1 MGPKGGRASSLFLK
15 QRKGPENQSSQS
27 ELPQNQVNI
36 AQGTVVASS
45 VSNGSGGG
53 ALGAAGDRRSNL
65 FHFVMIKPSH
75 YDDDGYPIQWVRS
88 AIPSNTL
95 ACLNALA
102 EDVRRRDVLGSDVE
116 IRLHTYDE
124 TNRRVRPDRIIKL
137 IRQQGGRAL
146 IGLVGVQSNQFPRS
160 VDLARPFLDAGLPVC
175 IGGFHVS
182 GCIAMLPELPADIK
196 AAQDM
201 GISFFAGECEEG
213 RLDDVLKD
221 AWNGALR
228 PLYNYMD
235 KLPALTGEPPP
246 FLPRKHVQRTSG
258 SLSSIDLGRGCPYQ
272 CSFCTI
278 INVQG
283 RKSRFRTPDDL
294 ERIVRENYAQGI
306 KRFFITDDNFARN
319 RDWEILFDRLIH
331 LRDTEF
337 PKLGFTIQV
346 DTLCHKIPNFIEKA
360 AQAGVRRVF
369 IGLENIN
376 PDNLIAAKK
385 RQNKITEYRE
395 MLQKWR
401 DHGAITYAGYIL
413 GFPADTKESIIRD
426 IEIIKREL
434 PLDILEFFFLTPL
447 PGSEDHKVL
456 SQKGI
461 WMDPDMNKYD
471 LNHRV
476 SRHSKMSDEEWE
488 DAYRAAWS
496 AFYTPDHVRTIL
508 RRSAA
513 CKIGRPG
520 TTLST
525 ILWFYLMILFEG
537 VHPLE
542 GGAFRLKFRRDRR
555 SGMKIESPLLFYPR
569 YAWETLKKVRGY
581 LRIYRQLNVILKETL
596 AAPDRWTYSDIAIA
610 PPKEDEFE
618 LSLYHATAGGEA
630 ALARKRRDDAIRTGH
645 PAESLYAS
653 ASDISQPVP
662 AK

>member
-1 MGPKGGRASSLFLK
+1 MWAS
-15 QRKGPENQSSQS
+15 RGD
-27 ELPQNQVNI
+27 
-36 AQGTVVASS
+36 AQAK
-45 VSNGSGGG
+45 
-53 ALGAAGDRRSNL
+53 LL
-65 FHFVMIKPSH
+65 HFVMIKPSH

-102 EDVRRRDVLGSDVE
+102 EDARRREVLGPNVE

-124 TNRRVRPDRIIKL
+124 TNRRVRPDRIIRMIRKL
-137 IRQQGGRAL
+137 GGSAL

-160 VDLARPFLDAGLPVC
+160 VDLARPFLAAGLPVC

-182 GCIAMLPELPADIK
+182 GCIAMLPELPADI
-196 AAQDM
+196 AVAQTM

-213 RLDDVLKD
+213 RLDEVLQD
-221 AWNGALR
+221 AWNGKLK

-235 KLPALTGEPPP
+235 KLPTLTGEPPP
-246 FLPRKHVQRTSG
+246 FLPRKHVRRTSG

-294 ERIVRENYAQGI
+294 EKIVRENHAQGI
-306 KRFFITDDNFARN
+306 RRFFITDDNFARN
-319 RDWEILFDRLIH
+319 RDWELLFDRLIH
-331 LRDTEF
+331 LRKTEF
-337 PKLGFTIQV
+337 PGLGFTIQV

-360 AQAGVRRVF
+360 SQAGVRRVF

-413 GFPADTKESIIRD
+413 GFPADTKESIARD

-456 SQKGI
+456 LQKGI

-476 SRHSKMSDEEWE
+476 SHHSTMSDADWE

-496 AFYTPDHVRTIL
+496 AFYTPEHVRTIL

-513 CKIGRPG
+513 CKLGRPG

-555 SGMKIESPLLFYPR
+555 FGEKIESPLIFYPR
-569 YAWETLKKVRGY
+569 YGWETLKKVWGY
-581 LRIYRQLNVILKETL
+581 LRVYRELRAVLNETL
-596 AAPDRWTYSDIAIA
+596 AAPDRWAYTDIAIA
-610 PPKEDEFE
+610 PPQQDEFE
-618 LSLYHATAGGEA
+618 RLSLYHETTGGEA
-630 ALARKRRDDAIRTGH
+630 ALARKRRDDAIRSSGH
-645 PAESLYAS
+645 ADQPAIVAAE
-653 ASDISQPVP
+653 
-662 AK
+662 

>member
-1 MGPKGGRASSLFLK
+1 MWAS
-15 QRKGPENQSSQS
+15 RGD
-27 ELPQNQVNI
+27 
-36 AQGTVVASS
+36 AQANV
-45 VSNGSGGG
+45 
-53 ALGAAGDRRSNL
+53 L
-65 FHFVMIKPSH
+65 HFVMIKPSH
-75 YDDDGYPIQWVRS
+75 YDEDGYPIQWVRS

-102 EDVRRRDVLGSDVE
+102 EDARRREVLGPNVE

-124 TNRRVRPDRIIKL
+124 TNRRVRPDRIIRMIRKL
-137 IRQQGGRAL
+137 GGSAL

-160 VDLARPFLDAGLPVC
+160 VDLARPFLAAGLPVC

-182 GCIAMLPELPADIK
+182 GCIAMLPELPADI
-196 AAQDM
+196 AVAQTM

-213 RLDDVLKD
+213 RLDEVLQD
-221 AWNGALR
+221 AWNGKLK

-235 KLPALTGEPPP
+235 KLPTLTGEPPP
-246 FLPRKHVQRTSG
+246 FLPRKHVRRTSG

-294 ERIVRENYAQGI
+294 EKIVRENHAQGI

-319 RDWEILFDRLIH
+319 RDWELLFDRLIH
-331 LRDTEF
+331 LRKTEF
-337 PKLGFTIQV
+337 PGLGFTIQV

-360 AQAGVRRVF
+360 SQAGVRRVF

-413 GFPADTKESIIRD
+413 GFPADTKESIARD

-456 SQKGI
+456 LQKGI

-476 SRHSKMSDEEWE
+476 SHHSTMSDADWE

-496 AFYTPDHVRTIL
+496 AFYTPEHVRTIL

-513 CKIGRPG
+513 CKLGRPG

-555 SGMKIESPLLFYPR
+555 FGAKIESPLIFYPR
-569 YAWETLKKVRGY
+569 YGWETLKKVWGY
-581 LRIYRQLNVILKETL
+581 LRVYRELRAVLNETL
-596 AAPDRWTYSDIAIA
+596 AAPDRWAYTDIAIA
-610 PPKEDEFE
+610 PPQQDEFE
-618 LSLYHATAGGEA
+618 RLSLYHETTGGEA
-630 ALARKRRDDAIRTGH
+630 ALARKRRDDAIRSSGH
-645 PAESLYAS
+645 ADQPAIVAAE
-653 ASDISQPVP
+653 
-662 AK
+662 